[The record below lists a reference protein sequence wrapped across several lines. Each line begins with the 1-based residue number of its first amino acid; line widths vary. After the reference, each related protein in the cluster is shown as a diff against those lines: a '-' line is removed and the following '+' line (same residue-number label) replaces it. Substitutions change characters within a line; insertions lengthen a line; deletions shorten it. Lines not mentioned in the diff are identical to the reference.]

1 MHFFDPNQT
10 QALPSWVPNQR
21 SGPNNG
27 SALTPKTMQADYV
40 AWRACLTRWK
50 HDAAH
55 WQAEHDALL
64 KRLADMQRF
73 VVEHGTSLTAHEAA
87 FGAVEQSLAE
97 FERLIAT
104 HPDAEHMGL
113 AEPME
118 SRHRELSARVRHIDD
133 AHQRMARHHAEV
145 GSRMVDL
152 ERATAAPL

>member
-10 QALPSWVPNQR
+10 QGLPSSVPNPR
-21 SGPNNG
+21 SAPNNG
-27 SALTPKTMQADYV
+27 STLTPEAMQADYA

-50 HDAAH
+50 DDAAH

-97 FERLIAT
+97 FERLITT
-104 HPDAEHMGL
+104 HPDAEHTGL
-113 AEPME
+113 AEPLE

-133 AHQRMARHHAEV
+133 AHQRMAKHHAEV
-145 GSRMVDL
+145 GSRMADL
-152 ERATAAPL
+152 ERATSAPL

>member
-1 MHFFDPNQT
+1 MHFFDPSQT
-10 QALPSWVPNQR
+10 QSLPSSVPNQR
-21 SGPNNG
+21 PAQNNG
-27 SALTPKTMQADYV
+27 SALTPTTMQADYV

-55 WQAEHDALL
+55 WQAEHDTLL

-87 FGAVEQSLAE
+87 FGAVEQPLAE
-97 FERLIAT
+97 FERLTAT

-118 SRHRELSARVRHIDD
+118 SRHRELSARIRHIEDV
-133 AHQRMARHHAEV
+133 HQRMAKHHAEV
-145 GSRMVDL
+145 GSRMADL
-152 ERATAAPL
+152 ERATSAPL

>member
-27 SALTPKTMQADYV
+27 SALTPKTMQADYA

-50 HDAAH
+50 DDAAH

-87 FGAVEQSLAE
+87 FGAVEQSLVE

-104 HPDAEHMGL
+104 HPDAEHTGL

-133 AHQRMARHHAEV
+133 AHQRMAKHHAEV
-145 GSRMVDL
+145 GSRMADL
-152 ERATAAPL
+152 ERATSAPL

>member
-1 MHFFDPNQT
+1 
-10 QALPSWVPNQR
+10 
-21 SGPNNG
+21 
-27 SALTPKTMQADYV
+27 MQADYV

-50 HDAAH
+50 DDAAH

-113 AEPME
+113 AEPTE

-145 GSRMVDL
+145 GSRMADL

>member
-1 MHFFDPNQT
+1 MNFFDPSQT
-10 QALPSWVPNQR
+10 QSLPSSVPNQR
-21 SGPNNG
+21 SGPNNV
-27 SALTPKTMQADYV
+27 SALTPTTMQADYV

-50 HDAAH
+50 DDAAH

-73 VVEHGTSLTAHEAA
+73 VVEHGTSLTAHETA

-113 AEPME
+113 AEPTE

-145 GSRMVDL
+145 GARMADL

>member
-10 QALPSWVPNQR
+10 QALPSWVPNER
-21 SGPNNG
+21 SGPNHG
-27 SALTPKTMQADYV
+27 SALTPETMQADYA

-50 HDAAH
+50 DDAAH
-55 WQAEHDALL
+55 WQADHDALL

-87 FGAVEQSLAE
+87 FGAVEHSLAE

-104 HPDAEHMGL
+104 HPDAEHTGL

-133 AHQRMARHHAEV
+133 AHRRMAKHHVEV
-145 GSRMVDL
+145 GSRMADL
-152 ERATAAPL
+152 ERATSAPL